1 VTSVTTAIP
10 ITLLTGYLGSGKT
23 TLLSRLLA
31 HAELKDTAVLV
42 NEFGE
47 IALDHQLL
55 YSAAESIVLM
65 DRGCLCCALRADLA
79 EQLDELYSRRMRKDI
94 PQFKRVIIETTGL
107 ADPAPILQTL
117 VSEPMLAALYRLDGV
132 VTTVDG
138 ELGDRELDEHFES
151 VKQVAAADRIV
162 MTKADRTDEAALAA
176 LETRLRTLN
185 PAAQLLRANH
195 GLIDPE
201 LILNAGL
208 YAADGQF
215 TGVERWLKSDR
226 YRLADAQARLP
237 FERPQRHD
245 QRIRS
250 FAIVYDQPVSGTR
263 LWQGLEA
270 LIGTSGDKLLRVKGI
285 VNVMGQ
291 LQPRVIHIVQHV
303 LYPVTTL
310 PAWPDE
316 DRRTRLVFIVRDLD
330 LASVQCTLRDA
341 GVESV

>member
-1 VTSVTTAIP
+1 MTLVTTAIP

-31 HAELKDTAVLV
+31 HSELKDTAVLV

-55 YSAAESIVLM
+55 YSAAEAIVLM
-65 DRGCLCCALRADLA
+65 DRGCLCCALRTDLA

-117 VSEPMLAALYRLDGV
+117 VSAPMLAALYRLDGV

-162 MTKADRTDEAALAA
+162 VTKADRTDEAALKA
-176 LETRLRTLN
+176 LEARMRTLN

-195 GLIDPE
+195 GLIEPE
-201 LILNAGL
+201 LVLNAGL

-215 TGVERWLKSDR
+215 AGVEHWLKSDR

-237 FERPQRHD
+237 FERPRRHD
-245 QRIRS
+245 ERIRS
-250 FAIVYDQPVSGTR
+250 FAIVYDRPVSGVR

-270 LIGTSGDKLLRVKGI
+270 LIETSGDKLLRVKGI

-303 LYPVTTL
+303 LYPVTML

-330 LASVQCTLRDA
+330 RASVQCTLRNA
-341 GVESV
+341 GVERA